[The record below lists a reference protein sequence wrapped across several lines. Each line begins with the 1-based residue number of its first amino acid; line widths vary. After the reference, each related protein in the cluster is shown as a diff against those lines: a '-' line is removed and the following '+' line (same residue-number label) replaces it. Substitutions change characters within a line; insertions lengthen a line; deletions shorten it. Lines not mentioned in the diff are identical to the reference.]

1 MAVTPSSPYV
11 TLNLLKFQEFPK
23 RFERSKAI
31 ERLERLERTDPRDKR
46 SEAIE
51 PFDRTQG
58 RRVERLEQAQAKI
71 VLRFMKD
78 SRATI
83 SSVDHR
89 INKSSLL
96 PARDSWH
103 GRGLGTQPPAIATG
117 KSSLSP
123 FIPPQSPDPFSLQL
137 IRNPVSSKLWTL
149 SGNAHAL
156 PSSVAV
162 TGYECS
168 IASAR

>member
-1 MAVTPSSPYV
+1 MSA
-11 TLNLLKFQEFPK
+11 
-23 RFERSKAI
+23 
-31 ERLERLERTDPRDKR
+31 
-46 SEAIE
+46 AIE
-51 PFDRTQG
+51 PFNRTQG
-58 RRVERLEQAQAKI
+58 RLLERLEQAQAKI
-71 VLRFMKD
+71 VLSFMKD
-78 SRATI
+78 RRATI
-83 SSVDHR
+83 SSVDHM

-96 PARDSWH
+96 PARDSRH
-103 GRGLGTQPPAIATG
+103 GRGSIAPPPAIATG
-117 KSSLSP
+117 KVAGPP

-168 IASAR
+168 LASAR

>member
-1 MAVTPSSPYV
+1 MDRDHWNNWNFG
-11 TLNLLKFQEFPK
+11 TLETDVGLIRL
-23 RFERSKAI
+23 ERSKAV
-31 ERLERLERTDPRDKR
+31 ERLERLERD
-46 SEAIE
+46 SQLVSAAIE

-58 RRVERLEQAQAKI
+58 RLLERLEQAQAKI
-71 VLRFMKD
+71 VLSLMKD

-83 SSVDHR
+83 SSVDHM

-96 PARDSWH
+96 RARDSWH
-103 GRGLGTQPPAIATG
+103 GRRL
-117 KSSLSP
+117 SSHRRLRSQREKVARPP